1 MLAAASAE
9 LEPCAQALAGL
20 HGDVARLSEELDNLQ
35 AQAPAAAAA
44 LDELIAATASLRE
57 LYALIDVLER
67 NVATAG
73 RVVEAAERRLV
84 ALQDGPLPP
93 ALAQLPTVPF
103 SAGQFVRQ
111 LRAREVAEAPA
122 LPELELLPAASPPGS
137 DAASADAELQRV
149 VAAAAEASAAAA
161 ARAGATTAAMYE
173 GARAAGADF
182 VRRVAAAAEPFVVA
196 AQQREGG

>member
-122 LPELELLPAASPPGS
+122 LPELELLPAARPPGS
-137 DAASADAELQRV
+137 DAASA
-149 VAAAAEASAAAA
+149 EAQLV
-161 ARAGATTAAMYE
+161 TTEDRPAL
-173 GARAAGADF
+173 F
-182 VRRVAAAAEPFVVA
+182 VSFLIK
-196 AQQREGG
+196 